1 MHISGE
7 KCGELILQLEDCRDT
22 QLQMTVSSTNT
33 WETPSHYVQKCP
45 QPRPASSNYSIQVLV
60 YIVMWCVMCI
70 EYTWKG
76 HGVLNIHHASRHN
89 WNWDSFTRFQSSETA
104 QCWPWPEPGAGEWWM
119 GSRHEKSPARP
130 RQDSWLLLAG
140 NKQSSTWHR
149 VYQVCKLAPSRRLLT
164 KV

>member
-7 KCGELILQLEDCRDT
+7 KCGELILQLEDYCDT

-33 WETPSHYVQKCP
+33 WETPSHHVQKCP
-45 QPRPASSNYSIQVLV
+45 QPSILKLK
-60 YIVMWCVMCI
+60 YPSPCIYCDVMCDI
-70 EYTWKG
+70 YRT
-76 HGVLNIHHASRHN
+76 HRVLNIHHASRHN

-104 QCWPWPEPGAGEWWM
+104 QSWPWPEPGAGGWWM

-149 VYQVCKLAPSRRLLT
+149 VYQVCKLAPSPRLLT